1 MISHAL
7 PWWQQGVI
15 YQVYPRSFKD
25 SNGDGI
31 GDLQG
36 IIDKLGYLSWLGIDA
51 MWISPFY
58 PSPMADFGYDIM
70 DYCDVDPL
78 FGDLN
83 MFDTLVEEAHRHNIK
98 VIIDF
103 VPNHTSDQHPW
114 FSESRQSRSDARR
127 DWYMWADAKADG
139 SPPNNW
145 LSILGGSSAKPG
157 AIWKAEVEQV
167 PPPLVPAGTSWKWD
181 EATQQYYLHSFL
193 EQQPDLNW
201 RNRAVRVA
209 MFDVLRFWL
218 ERGVDGFRID
228 VANFILK
235 DPLLRDNPPNMS
247 RTVIHKSRGDYDS
260 QLHIH
265 DRGHPDVHGVLREL
279 RSLLDGYNGHT
290 PRVAIGEL
298 AVFTLEEWAGYYG
311 ANLDELHIPFNFS
324 FLGATWNAEA
334 IRRIV
339 DATEAI
345 MPVGAWPNYVLGNHD
360 EPRVAS
366 RFGKRSARSALM
378 LMLTLRGTPF
388 LYYGDELGMR
398 NVVIPPERIQDP
410 QEKNVPGLGLGRDPS
425 RTPMQW
431 DASPSAGFC
440 PPDVEPW
447 LPLADDYQQ
456 VNVAVER
463 EDPFSMLT
471 FTRELLALRRS
482 RSALN
487 RGSYSA
493 LESGS
498 QNCFAYLRNF
508 DDERVV
514 VALNTSDEPQ
524 LVRIAEDGE
533 GRILLSTSLKRK
545 ERINLGA
552 LILEGQE
559 GCVIEL
565 LDSLPHLTQ

>member
-1 MISHAL
+1 MVSQAL
-7 PWWQQGVI
+7 PWWQSGVI

-25 SNGDGI
+25 SDGDGI

-36 IIDKLGYLSWLGIDA
+36 IIDKLDYLSWLGVDA

-78 FGDLN
+78 FGDIHT
-83 MFDTLVEEAHRHNIK
+83 FDTLVEEAHRRTIK

-103 VPNHTSDQHPW
+103 VPNHTSNQHPW
-114 FSESRQSRSDARR
+114 FQQSCQSRSDPRR

-145 LSILGGSSAKPG
+145 LSMLGGSSAKPG
-157 AIWKAEVEQV
+157 TLWKTEVEQV
-167 PPPLVPAGTSWKWD
+167 PPPLVPAGSSWKWD
-181 EATQQYYLHSFL
+181 AATRQYYLHSFL

-201 RNRAVRVA
+201 RNPAVQST
-209 MFDVLRFWL
+209 MFEVLRFWL
-218 ERGVDGFRID
+218 DRGVDGFRID

-235 DPLLRDNPPNMS
+235 DPQLRDNPPNQS
-247 RTVIHKSRGDYDS
+247 RAVIHKSRGDYDS
-260 QLHIH
+260 QLHIY
-265 DRGHPDVHGVLREL
+265 DRGHPDVHGALRDL
-279 RSLLDGYNGHT
+279 RNLLDGYDGQT

-298 AVFTLEEWAGYYG
+298 AVFTLQEWAGYYG

-324 FLGATWNAEA
+324 FLGARWNAEA

-345 MPVGAWPNYVLGNHD
+345 LPVGAWPNYVLSNHD
-360 EPRVAS
+360 EQRVAS
-366 RFGKRSARSALM
+366 RFRKRSARTAMM
-378 LMLTLRGTPF
+378 LLLTLRGTPF

-431 DASPSAGFC
+431 EDSPNAGFC
-440 PPDVEPW
+440 PPGVEPW

-456 VNVAVER
+456 INVEVER
-463 EDPFSMLT
+463 GDPFSMLT
-471 FTRELLALRRS
+471 LTHELLALRRS
-482 RSALN
+482 RCALH
-487 RGSYSA
+487 RGSYAA

-498 QNCFAYLRNF
+498 QDCFVYLRKF
-508 DDERVV
+508 DDERLV
-514 VALNTSDEPQ
+514 VALNFSDEPQ
-524 LVRIAEDGE
+524 MVRIAEHGE
-533 GRILLSTSLKRK
+533 GRILLSTSLNRK
-545 ERINLGA
+545 EHINVGA
-552 LILEGQE
+552 LMLDGHE
-559 GCVIEL
+559 GCIIEL
-565 LDSLPHLTQ
+565 NSSI